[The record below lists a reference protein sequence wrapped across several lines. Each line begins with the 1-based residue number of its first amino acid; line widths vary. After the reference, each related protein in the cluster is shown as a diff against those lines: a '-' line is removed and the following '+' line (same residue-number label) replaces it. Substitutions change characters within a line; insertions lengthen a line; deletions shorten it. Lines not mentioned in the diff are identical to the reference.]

1 MKALVLY
8 QPWAT
13 LMAIGVKRN
22 ETRGRPWE
30 YDGDVAI
37 CAARQKL
44 GDDVPDSYMP
54 GLQRLWDHRDLVG
67 VYASNIRDL
76 YCALPFGAV
85 VCVVHKIGC
94 RSTNDSNANDP
105 SLTAMELD
113 CGDYSSN
120 RFYYPTG
127 NCRRL
132 VTPVPVVGRQFV
144 FDLPPDVEAKVLA
157 TLRAQ
162 A

>member
-22 ETRGRPWE
+22 ETRVRPWI

-37 CAARQKL
+37 CAAKQKL
-44 GDDVPDSYMP
+44 GDSVPDSYVKA
-54 GLQRLWDHRDLVG
+54 LQHLWSYRSIVG
-67 VYASNIRDL
+67 GYASNIKDL
-76 YCALPFGAV
+76 YYSLPFGAV
-85 VCVVHKIGC
+85 VCVVNKTGC
-94 RSTNDSNANDP
+94 HRTESVLMEHLSNGF
-105 SLTAMELD
+105 TELE
-113 CGDYSSN
+113 CGDYEPT
-120 RFYYPTG
+120 RFYYPTT

-132 VTPVPVVGRQFV
+132 KTPVPVVGRQFV

-162 A
+162 E